1 MNEDERKRYENQNQ
15 GDSLED
21 KIEIFFNQY

>member
-1 MNEDERKRYENQNQ
+1 MNEEERKRYENQNQ

-21 KIEIFFNQY
+21 KIETFFNQY

>member
-1 MNEDERKRYENQNQ
+1 MNEEDRKRYENQNQ

-21 KIEIFFNQY
+21 KIETFFNQY

>member
-21 KIEIFFNQY
+21 KIETFFNQY